1 MLTFK
6 IKMKKVLI
14 DSVMPNNFHEML
26 GILGTLDW
34 EFALGF
40 PNSQILAEILMDKF
54 LWLSCGANAV
64 LLWDP

>member
-26 GILGTLDW
+26 GILGTLD
-34 EFALGF
+34 
-40 PNSQILAEILMDKF
+40 
-54 LWLSCGANAV
+54 
-64 LLWDP
+64 